1 MSGLLNRVLE
11 AHAGRTRR
19 QGLRQ
24 VQATIVTRGTLGSR
38 RLPLIGML
46 ATTLLISACAEP
58 QFMAALVE
66 PEHQT
71 QSPLEPVKPMTPQ
84 RTEWLKSR
92 CSQLISYF
100 DYYGV
105 SRSKNSDARRNHT
118 RIGAEI
124 DCDRG
129 NYEAGIEAME
139 RLLTNKAFTVPQ
151 PDVASTPDGR
161 VGPINTARLPAGRT
175 EQPQQ
180 SSAPPN
186 DAAYCATLSD
196 IYRKT
201 APQHRDPSATVPTA
215 IAQCQSGHTA
225 DGIPVLEQAL
235 RNEGMTLSR
244 RSR

>member
-1 MSGLLNRVLE
+1 MRAILVRTSLL
-11 AHAGRTRR
+11 
-19 QGLRQ
+19 
-24 VQATIVTRGTLGSR
+24 
-38 RLPLIGML
+38 
-46 ATTLLISACAEP
+46 
-58 QFMAALVE
+58 ALVVFTGAGSALG
-66 PEHQT
+66 QT
-71 QSPLEPVKPMTPQ
+71 NAD
-84 RTEWLKSR
+84 LKAR
-92 CSQLISYF
+92 CNQLIAYF

-105 SRSKNSDARRNHT
+105 SRSENTDGRRNFT

-139 RLLTNKAFTVPQ
+139 RLLIAKAFTVPE

-161 VGPINTARLPAGRT
+161 VRPIDTARLPAGRT

-180 SSAPPN
+180 ASALSN
-186 DAAYCATLSD
+186 SAVYCATLSE

-235 RNEGMTLSR
+235 RNEGVTFPR
-244 RSR
+244 RTQ